1 MRHHRFALACLVATS
16 IAMPVLAAGGGGGG
30 GGMMPSDSAPSYDP
44 AEEYRKGVA
53 ALEAKDF
60 KAAKTAFDR
69 VISAAPRDANTQ
81 YLAGL
86 SRTGLGDWKG
96 ARRFFEKAVKL
107 DDNLIGAHRELGVAQ
122 ARLGDMPKAQTTLA
136 TLNAKSATCAGS
148 CAQAADLKT
157 AVDAV
162 QAAINGGPQA
172 AISATTSLLFA
183 DASNGD
189 SAYLHAVSLINEKR
203 YEEAIT
209 SLRSAQQAF
218 GPHPDIL
225 TYLGFANRK
234 LKRFDVAEAHYRA
247 ALAIAPDHRGATEYF
262 GELMVERGDLAGA
275 RAMLAK
281 LDRVCRFGCAE
292 AEELRGWIS
301 AGRSPHS

>member
-1 MRHHRFALACLVATS
+1 MHRLAYVIGALSLAPLALAGTPLS
-16 IAMPVLAAGGGGGG
+16 AAGSGGGS
-30 GGMMPSDSAPSYDP
+30 MPSASAPSYDP

-69 VISAAPRDANTQ
+69 VLSAAPRDPNAH

-86 SRTGLGDWKG
+86 ARTGLADWKG
-96 ARRFFEKAVKL
+96 AKRFLERAVKL
-107 DDNLIGAHRELGVAQ
+107 DDGNIAAHRELGVTLAKLGETEK
-122 ARLGDMPKAQTTLA
+122 ARTTLA
-136 TLNAKSATCAGS
+136 ALQGRAATCS
-148 CAQAADLKT
+148 DRCAQATELKA
-157 AVDAV
+157 AVAAV
-162 QAAINGGPQA
+162 QGAIDGGPQA
-172 AISATTSLLFA
+172 AVSTPLLFA
-183 DASNGD
+183 SASAGD
-189 SAYLHAVSLINEKR
+189 HAYLAAVALINERR

-209 SLRSAQQAF
+209 ALEEARRAF

-234 LKRFDVAEAHYRA
+234 LKRFDVAEDFYRT
-247 ALAIAPDHRGATEYF
+247 ALAIAPDHKGATEYF

-275 RAMLAK
+275 RVMLAR
-281 LDRVCRFGCAE
+281 LDAVCRFGCAE
-292 AEELRGWIS
+292 AEELRGWIG